1 MKIQFNHAN
10 SLPMPTWRWLKL
22 NDTTIAYENIN
33 NLQVV
38 NPQITNLTTN
48 IEISNVKE
56 NNFPQIATGIGNE
69 ANNFV
74 EKYATLVNFFT
85 IKANTITK
93 EPLILN
99 YNLTDNTD
107 LIDDN
112 YIYAQANS
120 KATIIITYN
129 SDYQA
134 KGFHAS
140 STKIFAEENAQI
152 EIIQLQTLG
161 KDYFNFDDIGSLA
174 QNNAKISIKQLVLGA
189 NKNYLGA
196 KINLTGNNSELF
208 SQIDYLTN
216 KNQSIDMNY
225 VVDILGQKTKTNLLA
240 NGILMHNAK
249 KTLRGTLDFKQGC
262 KGSIG
267 TEAEEVLLLD
277 ADIHNKSI
285 PLILCSEDDI
295 EGNHS
300 ASIGEMD
307 KDQLFYLQT
316 RGLNEQQIRKMQIES
331 KLHLMCNNLPET
343 LHHLILNYPQEVYS
357 YE

>member
-1 MKIQFNHAN
+1 MKIQLVHAN

-22 NDTTIAYENIN
+22 NDITIAYEDIN
-33 NLQVV
+33 NLQAVK
-38 NPQITNLTTN
+38 PQITNFTTN
-48 IEISNVKE
+48 IELSNIKD
-56 NNFPQIATGIGNE
+56 NNFPQINTGIGTE
-69 ANNFV
+69 ANAFV
-74 EKYATLVNFFT
+74 ETNATLVNYFT
-85 IKANTITK
+85 IKANTTTT

-99 YNLTDNTD
+99 YTLTNNTD

-120 KATIIITYN
+120 KATIIITYT

-140 STKIFAEENAQI
+140 STKIFAEENAHI
-152 EIIQLQTLG
+152 ELIQVQTLG
-161 KDYFNFDDIGSLA
+161 KNYFNFDDIGSLA
-174 QNNAKISIKQLVLGA
+174 QDNTKISIKQLVLGA
-189 NKNYLGA
+189 TKNYLGA
-196 KINLTGNNSELF
+196 KINLTGNNSKLF
-208 SQIDYLTN
+208 SKIDYLTS
-216 KNQSIDMNY
+216 KDQSIDMNY

-262 KGSIG
+262 KGSMG

-277 ADIHNKSI
+277 DNIHNKSI
-285 PLILCSEDDI
+285 PLILCGEDNI

-307 KDQLFYLQT
+307 KEQLFYLQT
-316 RGLNEQQIRKMQIES
+316 RGLNEQQIRQMQIES
-331 KLHLMCNNLPET
+331 KLHLMCNELPES
-343 LHHLILNYPQEVYS
+343 LHHLILNYPQEVYF